1 MKSSQSVLFIVFHTK
16 RIVAYDGM
24 RVNENIAFIVFI
36 LFSDC
41 KLFVKAG
48 DGWEP
53 TLPGERLCKPGM
65 GGASFRFPLG
75 WELRWA
81 SKQPILSATASR
93 IDLSL
98 LSVAQ
103 RKIFRKPHPSPAF
116 VTLWTAA
123 WILANS
129 AYGKLVAIHILSG
142 EQTGLRSCRYQMYTE
157 HILKPNSRH
166 NQKNVLIDRYDIF

>member
-41 KLFVKAG
+41 KLLVKSGFV
-48 DGWEP
+48 WEP

-75 WELRWA
+75 
-81 SKQPILSATASR
+81 
-93 IDLSL
+93 
-98 LSVAQ
+98 
-103 RKIFRKPHPSPAF
+103 
-116 VTLWTAA
+116 
-123 WILANS
+123 
-129 AYGKLVAIHILSG
+129 
-142 EQTGLRSCRYQMYTE
+142 
-157 HILKPNSRH
+157 
-166 NQKNVLIDRYDIF
+166 